1 MFGFNG
7 KVASRQRKKMQRS
20 SPPPQ
25 PVEYLNKKIKFG
37 PEIPQANSLQIS
49 SEELGLSPLQDKT
62 GEK

>member
-1 MFGFNG
+1 MFGING
-7 KVASRQRKKMQRS
+7 KVASRQRKTMQRS
-20 SPPPQ
+20 SPPQ